1 MNTSFNAEDFE
12 SLTTGGLGGGPLSN
26 RSSSRAGSVMSRRSS
41 RRSSVESLAD
51 SVVDDMK
58 WQLGE
63 SDLDISVRFSC
74 IIISTKC
81 LCQGLLF
88 IARRKKIV

>member
-12 SLTTGGLGGGPLSN
+12 SLNSGGGPLSG
-26 RSSSRAGSVMSRRSS
+26 RSSRAGSVLSRRSS

-51 SVVDDMK
+51 SVFDDMK

-63 SDLDISVRFSC
+63 SDLDISVRS
-74 IIISTKC
+74 
-81 LCQGLLF
+81 F
-88 IARRKKIV
+88 IYYSRVLNQ